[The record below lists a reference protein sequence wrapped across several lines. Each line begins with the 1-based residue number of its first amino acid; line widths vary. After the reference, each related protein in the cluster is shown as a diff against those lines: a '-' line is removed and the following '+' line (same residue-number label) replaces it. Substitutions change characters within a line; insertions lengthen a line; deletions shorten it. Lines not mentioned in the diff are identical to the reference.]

1 MKKVLVYL
9 VLITLWGSCKK
20 ETNTKAEESLIF
32 EMSAGTTAISTKAN
46 YDFEVVMRSA
56 VPAQGVRIDVSAVE
70 EIGGSVVS
78 PQSPSIIVTGTNTN
92 ASVLN
97 LPRQRWV
104 VATVKLT
111 SVKTLTN
118 TTTQSF
124 RVIFK

>member
-1 MKKVLVYL
+1 MKKVLPYL
-9 VLITLWGSCKK
+9 LLIGLWGGCKK
-20 ETNTKAEESLIF
+20 ETTAKVEESLIF
-32 EMSAGTTAISTKAN
+32 EMSGGITAVSTKAN
-46 YDFEVVMRSA
+46 YDFQVVMKSA
-56 VPAQGVRIDVSAVE
+56 VPTEGVRIDISAVE

-78 PQSPSIIVTGTNTN
+78 PQSPSFIVTGTNTN

-104 VATVKLT
+104 VATVKLS

-118 TTTQSF
+118 TSTQSF